1 MIIQLSWNCNKLA
14 EFTISNTVLYNYS
27 NEIKSKNLCV
37 YMALLTKILSFV
49 DHLSTHLTKTL
60 SVRSNIYH
68 LVQ

>member
-14 EFTISNTVLYNYS
+14 EFTISNTVLND
-27 NEIKSKNLCV
+27 IKSKNLCV